1 MIIGFK
7 WYVLWKNGIYEK
19 VIYKKVLYVEGYL
32 IWFWIFKLRLIY
44 IFDLI
49 LSILI
54 CNVRNKKIRNYIY
67 FGCF

>member
-19 VIYKKVLYVEGYL
+19 VIYKKVLYVERYL
-32 IWFWIFKLRLIY
+32 IWFKIFKLRLIY
-44 IFDLI
+44 IFNLR

-54 CNVRNKKIRNYIY
+54 CNVRN
-67 FGCF
+67 